1 MNVTKQRNVKRLIWK
16 KYLIYEQIEKSHN
29 SIKCQGFLFAS
40 SCASFF
46 SLFQKVPKKKR
57 FAWRHCIHWPYSQNW
72 AAAKTNLS
80 YRKITITVFFFVAN
94 KKYRLLKLLW
104 CLLALNSSILS
115 LIWSGA
121 AYFVVNYTN
130 TFLLGDGDQQ
140 ASWWTWATH
149 FWRQTKSLETQ
160 NVLFFPFLNLH
171 NMLLRL

>member
-1 MNVTKQRNVKRLIWK
+1 MSKL
-16 KYLIYEQIEKSHN
+16 KSHTIQLN
-29 SIKCQGFLFAS
+29 AKGFFLLPLALLFFLFS
-40 SCASFF
+40 KRSR
-46 SLFQKVPKKKR
+46 KKKR

-104 CLLALNSSILS
+104 CLLTLNSSILS

-160 NVLFFPFLNLH
+160 NVFFFPFLNLH

>member
-1 MNVTKQRNVKRLIWK
+1 MSKL
-16 KYLIYEQIEKSHN
+16 KSHTIQLN
-29 SIKCQGFLFAS
+29 AKGFFLLLLALLFFLFS
-40 SCASFF
+40 KRSRN
-46 SLFQKVPKKKR
+46 KKR

-104 CLLALNSSILS
+104 CLLTLNSSILS